1 MAKLT
6 KKEVYDWQADDD
18 ARTLMQ
24 VEEIKRNEKRYNK
37 ALKALAKIEEEYSER
52 ANVARKLIK
61 KGNK

>member
-1 MAKLT
+1 MVKLT
-6 KKEVYDWQADDD
+6 AKELDWRAEDD

-24 VEEIKRNEKRYNK
+24 VEEIKRDEKRYNK

-52 ANVARKLIK
+52 ANAARKLIK